1 MDINLFSWFKTEYLI
16 IALTVLSVLG
26 LILEFLD
33 QYGSSER
40 AVLISILSFVAG
52 YFALKHFDFNL
63 SISLYIASLVVI
75 PTVYFL
81 IKTWRSL
88 RNATKKI
95 VNYQQAS
102 IFAKIERNFD
112 RYAGFAPR
120 KNREE
125 YIKTVVNFLR
135 GKEIITWEQ
144 LVNETSAVFADT
156 LKMKNTHNNI
166 CYTPEGLTATFVSDI
181 LTLLMTEVN
190 YDSADFIE
198 IQPIWEI
205 RNAQRDRTFS
215 QLIQRPHVP
224 WLEINVDMGMF
235 YALTLEFIFTWPAK
249 AVKAIRQAFES
260 GIKATFKLSLK
271 KQINYLS

>member
-135 GKEIITWEQ
+135 G
-144 LVNETSAVFADT
+144 
-156 LKMKNTHNNI
+156 
-166 CYTPEGLTATFVSDI
+166 
-181 LTLLMTEVN
+181 
-190 YDSADFIE
+190 
-198 IQPIWEI
+198 
-205 RNAQRDRTFS
+205 
-215 QLIQRPHVP
+215 
-224 WLEINVDMGMF
+224 
-235 YALTLEFIFTWPAK
+235 
-249 AVKAIRQAFES
+249 
-260 GIKATFKLSLK
+260 
-271 KQINYLS
+271 